1 MIRMA
6 RVRTGITEFDQ
17 MLGGGFME
25 GDAVLLAGSAGT
37 GKTTLG
43 MQYLVGGAAHGEPG
57 IYVTFEQLPE
67 QLYRDAK
74 SFGWDLR
81 RMEEEDTLRVLCTSP
96 NLIMEESGVEVLL
109 ERSMEE
115 INPKRIVID
124 SLSHVSMYVKDEELR
139 KELYRTLMY
148 FKMRKLSSLLL
159 WEAPQIGR
167 ESTAISDAGMSFLAD
182 AVVMM
187 KLVEIES
194 QIKHAIAVIKMRG
207 SAHDKYLREYEI
219 TKTGIMMK
227 ANFGQLEGIMTGTAH
242 RAPSDKF
249 MELFAKAAKS

>member
-1 MIRMA
+1 MH
-6 RVRTGITEFDQ
+6 RVKTGLSELDL
-17 MLGGGFME
+17 MLGGGFLE

-37 GKTTLG
+37 GKTTLAL
-43 MQYLVGGAAHGEPG
+43 QYLVGGIAQGEPG
-57 IYVTFEQLPE
+57 IYLTFEQLPE
-67 QLYRDAK
+67 QLYRDAQT
-74 SFGWDLR
+74 FGWDLKR
-81 RMEEEDTLRVLCTSP
+81 LEEENKLRVLCTSP
-96 NLIMEESGVEVLL
+96 NLLVEEGGAEALL
-109 ERSMEE
+109 ERTMEE

-167 ESTAISDAGMSFLAD
+167 ESMQISDAGMSFLAD

-187 KLVEIES
+187 KFVEIES
-194 QIKHAIAVIKMRG
+194 AIKHAIVILKMRG
-207 SAHDKYLREYEI
+207 SGHDKYLREYEI

-227 ANFGQLEGIMTGTAH
+227 ATFGQLEGIMTGTAH